1 MTMKKETVFNKTVL
15 LLMALLLSL
24 SPTLHS
30 QEEED
35 ISYVFRGYYAARYA
49 FSFSSDFFAGE
60 HTVGASYEFHPRLS
74 IGIVG
79 GIVVFNSPRSVP
91 ILTTPKAHP
100 ELPDAG
106 NGFTIGFAFRTHTK
120 SIIKGGYTAII
131 PRYTKLDEF
140 QLFDLHIRLGVRV
153 PVYAGF
159 YLDGSAGGAYRPIN
173 QPYLMPWD
181 DPHPRWRGSIEIGL
195 GYGL

>member
-1 MTMKKETVFNKTVL
+1 MKKETVFNKTVL

-60 HTVGASYEFHPRLS
+60 HTAGFSYEFYPKLS
-74 IGIVG
+74 VG
-79 GIVVFNSPRSVP
+79 FVAGVVAFNSPRTTPV
-91 ILTTPKAHP
+91 LTIPKAHP
-100 ELPDAG
+100 ELPDSG
-106 NGFTIGFAFRTHTK
+106 SGYTFGIVLRSHTK
-120 SIIKGGYTAII
+120 SIMKGGYFAVI

-140 QLFDLHIRLGVRV
+140 QLFDLHLRLGLRI

-159 YLDGSAGGAYRPIN
+159 YLDGSVGGAYRPIN
-173 QPYLMPWD
+173 QPYLMPLD
-181 DPHPRWRGSIEIGL
+181 DPHPRLRGSIEIGL